1 VHDNRD
7 EDGHE
12 FSDLL
17 LKSDGQTLKQR
28 VESQGHYQQDGAEGR
43 VVEDVCAVTV
53 SVVLV
58 LKINGKAFKNRVSR
72 IIKYAKKLIEVT
84 SQRKFKK
91 LQFIQWK
98 N

>member
-1 VHDNRD
+1 MHDNRD

-28 VESQGHYQQDGAEGR
+28 VESQGHYQQDGSEGR

-72 IIKYAKKLIEVT
+72 IKKYAKKLIEVT

>member
-28 VESQGHYQQDGAEGR
+28 VESEGHYQQDGAEGR
-43 VVEDVCAVTV
+43 VVEDVGAVTV

-72 IIKYAKKLIEVT
+72 IIKYAKKLIEAT
-84 SQRKFKK
+84 FLKE
-91 LQFIQWK
+91 

>member
-1 VHDNRD
+1 MHDDRD

-28 VESQGHYQQDGAEGR
+28 VESQGHYQQDGSEGR

-72 IIKYAKKLIEVT
+72 IKKYAKKLIEVT